1 VTITDL
7 KKEFARAAREKFE
20 RSFAAHWR
28 LLDTEIELEPQA
40 ILVPGREFAFDFAHH
55 ESKVAVEL
63 DGGLY
68 VNGGHSRGASIEESY
83 VKLRAAARLGWCVL
97 KYGTKQMARID
108 SVVIEVLDVIRERT
122 RTHG

>member
-1 VTITDL
+1 MTIIDL
-7 KKEFARAAREKFE
+7 KKELARAAREKFE

-40 ILVPGREFAFDFAHH
+40 ILVPGRQFRFDFAHC

-83 VKLRAAARLGWCVL
+83 VKLREDAKLGWCVL
-97 KYGTKQMARID
+97 KYGTKQMSRMD
-108 SVVIEVLDVIRERT
+108 SVAIEVLDVIRERT
-122 RTHG
+122 RTK